1 MSLPLTPGENSSEN
15 LENAELMKSVL
26 PPLLED
32 FQHWFSRTLEMLE
45 TRNVSFL
52 SAEQQQNL
60 LERVSSAQQQVSA
73 SQMLASATDGQATI
87 EMPVIMSWNKLVH
100 ECWGVSLRSRQ
111 EDQKHPELKGRHG
124 EEREN
129 KSTEGELS

>member
-1 MSLPLTPGENSSEN
+1 MSLPLTPPENSAD
-15 LENAELMKSVL
+15 NADLMNSIL

-52 SAEQQQNL
+52 SAEQRQNL
-60 LERVSSAQQQVSA
+60 LERVSSAQKQVSA

-87 EMPVIMSWNKLVH
+87 EMPIIMSWNKLVH
-100 ECWGVSLRSRQ
+100 ECWGVSLRSRK
-111 EDQKHPELKGRHG
+111 EDQKHRKDQL
-124 EEREN
+124 EN
-129 KSTEGELS
+129 KPIEGELS